1 MFNPAR
7 LVPDTKMPRYTNPDD
22 GTGLR
27 PDILNGDSQKQFE
40 AVRHYIQSIA
50 K

>member
-7 LVPDTKMPRYTNPDD
+7 MVPNTKMPRYTNPDD

-27 PDILNGDSQKQFE
+27 TDLLEGDAQKQFE
-40 AVRHYIQSIA
+40 AIRAYLQSLQ